1 MQEIL
6 DEQNTQHLD
15 KEKINTELSFCLG
28 LHYGSAQHRMQTP
41 LTALSYRP
49 PPTPTSGV
57 SNLSGPEKK
66 RSKPSNLANCV
77 L

>member
-41 LTALSYRP
+41 LTALSYLHP
-49 PPTPTSGV
+49 ESTPLPV
-57 SNLSGPEKK
+57 Q
-66 RSKPSNLANCV
+66 
-77 L
+77 